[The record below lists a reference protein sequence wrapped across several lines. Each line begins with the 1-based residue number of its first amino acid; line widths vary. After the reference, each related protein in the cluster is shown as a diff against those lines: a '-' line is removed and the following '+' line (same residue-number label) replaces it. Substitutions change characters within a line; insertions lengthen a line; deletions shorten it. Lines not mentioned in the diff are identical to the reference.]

1 MLDFCLQNIGVGV
14 GVRQVGAGDLV
25 EGLRMVFISVSP
37 YILYAT
43 LNYE

>member
-1 MLDFCLQNIGVGV
+1 MFDFCLQNIGVG
-14 GVRQVGAGDLV
+14 GVRQVGAGDSV
-25 EGLRMVFISVSP
+25 EGLRVVFISVSP